1 MGIKINLYN
10 DEIVIKGN
18 KEDLMELANYIKMV
32 ATSNN
37 NNKDH
42 LHLDEMTLLDSNSSI
57 KSLIIEKDD

>member
-18 KEDLMELANYIKMV
+18 KKDLMELANYIKMV
-32 ATSNN
+32 ATSN